1 MKFGYVKMVSKEIVV
16 YAIKVIKEP
25 EYGDDSECTEEVKME
40 FSGED
45 IEWFDRTLRYYS
57 TVLVEYNDVD
67 YYLKKGD
74 VFKSKN
80 GKIFKYHI
88 SRKRDWLDIYEST
101 MGTSNRIRLV
111 DV

>member
-1 MKFGYVKMVSKEIVV
+1 MKIDYVKMVSKEIVV

-25 EYGDDSECTEEVKME
+25 EYGNDTEFTEEVEMK
-40 FSGED
+40 FSGKD
-45 IEWFDRTLRYYS
+45 IEWFDRTLRCYP
-57 TVLVEYNDVD
+57 TVLLEYNDVD
-67 YYLKKGD
+67 YYLKKGN

-88 SRKRDWLDIYEST
+88 SEEKDWLDSYEST